1 LFQREQQ
8 KQKQKEK
15 EILKMRKFE
24 RVNKALMEKTRETD
38 NWVKV
43 TRNVNASH
51 KGKYALQ
58 NVVTNHIGSH
68 SYKTLDEII
77 EEFELNI

>member
-1 LFQREQQ
+1 
-8 KQKQKEK
+8 
-15 EILKMRKFE
+15 MMKFE
-24 RVNKALMEKTRETD
+24 KVNKALMEKTRGTD

-58 NVVTNHIGSH
+58 NVVTNNISLY

-77 EEFELNI
+77 KEYDLNI

>member
-1 LFQREQQ
+1 
-8 KQKQKEK
+8 
-15 EILKMRKFE
+15 MRKFE
-24 RVNKALMEKTRETD
+24 RVNEALMEKTRETD

-58 NVVTNHIGSH
+58 NVVTNSISLH

-77 EEFELNI
+77 KEYDLNI